1 MTSIMTFQLGNG
13 NQRIIIGDTQHTY
26 YSSTCENSKIFPLK
40 DNLLIFCGSGNDRII
55 DGINTRIVSIDDLD
69 FCSDKIIKFK
79 EDDFEGKFALQDLD
93 GEVRLKE
100 IHGTQFMIFDSKTLD
115 GKKITN
121 NIPKSVGN
129 IEIIGSGG
137 EFVGLITDSL
147 DSLYELDFNDENKET
162 ILISILESFCM
173 LGRQDSATGHP
184 AIFKLEGYLMEKD
197 KIPRKIEIKFKHNI
211 KILENYEYEV
221 EE

>member
-1 MTSIMTFQLGNG
+1 
-13 NQRIIIGDTQHTY
+13 
-26 YSSTCENSKIFPLK
+26 
-40 DNLLIFCGSGNDRII
+40 
-55 DGINTRIVSIDDLD
+55 
-69 FCSDKIIKFK
+69 
-79 EDDFEGKFALQDLD
+79 
-93 GEVRLKE
+93 
-100 IHGTQFMIFDSKTLD
+100 
-115 GKKITN
+115 
-121 NIPKSVGN
+121 VGN